1 MRTNLHWIMFD
12 IDLVHRNYVTV
23 RIVWG
28 FSMDIK
34 ARRQTNR
41 HIKGLIVKCSWSYK
55 NEMQIIMTIYK
66 ANVKSSQKEIQAEI
80 NINNILWRP
89 TLNLFE

>member
-1 MRTNLHWIMFD
+1 MFD
-12 IDLVHRNYVTV
+12 IDLVHRNYVV
-23 RIVWG
+23 RIVLG

-66 ANVKSSQKEIQAEI
+66 ANVKSLQKVFTHNDQEGYFKIRRDQ
-80 NINNILWRP
+80 LK
-89 TLNLFE
+89 TYGCSLH